1 MVLGQLLKRIPVNFL
16 SRVASNLKNG
26 RYGQKMEDGQ
36 DHGQII
42 RDTRGW
48 HYGVIVIV
56 CRSLDFCRGWGN
68 RERFKNCTRIIERF
82 TGIAGSCTAISKS
95 LKETVRSCTATSKA
109 ARATQ
114 RSPRIERKFA
124 AFGERSR
131 AIGTRSE
138 RITGNAAATNAS
150 CDAIPAIVK
159 RAIRLYFRFH
169 GCRLLMEWQPSLG
182 FRTWYN
188 HA

>member
-1 MVLGQLLKRIPVNFL
+1 M
-16 SRVASNLKNG
+16 
-26 RYGQKMEDGQ
+26 
-36 DHGQII
+36 HG
-42 RDTRGW
+42 
-48 HYGVIVIV
+48 
-56 CRSLDFCRGWGN
+56 DFK
-68 RERFKNCTRIIERF
+68 E
-82 TGIAGSCTAISKS
+82 
-95 LKETVRSCTATSKA
+95 LKETVRSCAATSRA

-124 AFGERSR
+124 AVGERSK